1 MTTRPAPEGEEH
13 LPLRERKKR
22 RTRRTL
28 ADTALRL
35 FLQRGYD
42 DVTLDELTER
52 AGVSVRTFFRYY
64 SSKEEVA
71 MAAEG
76 ELWEA
81 YARRLH
87 DLAPGGPA
95 LEQLRDRYVAAV
107 REMPGEWTERYL
119 ATRGLAARTPAL
131 RAQHTAATDLLQVRI
146 IEALERVMGVDSRR
160 DVRLRLVSDMTL
172 AAVRYGSKN
181 WIRENRTADRTGDGE
196 SLIREVVAAFDAL
209 HGAVVL
215 VPTSP
220 EEPPPL
226 R

>member
-1 MTTRPAPEGEEH
+1 MTTWPAPESDQH

-28 ADTALRL
+28 ADTALQL

-42 DVTLDELTER
+42 EVTLDELTER
-52 AGVSVRTFFRYY
+52 AQVSVRTFFRYY

-76 ELWEA
+76 ELWQA

-87 DLAPGGPA
+87 GLEPGRPA
-95 LEQLRDRYVAAV
+95 LEQLRDRYVAAI
-107 REMPGEWTERYL
+107 REMPGEWGERYL

-131 RAQHTAATDLLQVRI
+131 RAQHTATTERLQSQV
-146 IEALERVMGVDSRR
+146 IEALEEAMGVDSRR
-160 DVRLRLVSDMTL
+160 DVRLRLVSDMAL

-181 WIRENRTADRTGDGE
+181 WIRENRAAERSGDSE
-196 SLIREVVAAFDAL
+196 SLVREVAAAFDAL
-209 HGAVVL
+209 PGAVL
-215 VPTSP
+215 LAPAPHGGGPRSG
-220 EEPPPL
+220 
-226 R
+226 